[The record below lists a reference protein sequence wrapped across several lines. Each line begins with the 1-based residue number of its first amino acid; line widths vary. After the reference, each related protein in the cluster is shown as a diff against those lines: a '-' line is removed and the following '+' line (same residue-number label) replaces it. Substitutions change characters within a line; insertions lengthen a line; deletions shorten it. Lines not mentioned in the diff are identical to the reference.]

1 VQEHCEAVNASS
13 ILQCLAD
20 FSADFN
26 FDPKCQAILR
36 KRIAQR
42 MRDFRLNPSLQRACR
57 HGSHSQFINVDKKI
71 SSKSHELFLSI
82 ELRVCS
88 MLDWTSSGS
97 TLKTELVQSENRID
111 N

>member
-1 VQEHCEAVNASS
+1 MDPVLSLQPSHVVQEHCEAVNASS

-57 HGSHSQFINVDKKI
+57 HGSLSQIINMGFYQKN
-71 SSKSHELFLSI
+71 FLNLMS
-82 ELRVCS
+82 CS
-88 MLDWTSSGS
+88 F
-97 TLKTELVQSENRID
+97 
-111 N
+111 

>member
-1 VQEHCEAVNASS
+1 LDCLVISTFYFFQSSHVAQEHCEAVNASS

-57 HGSHSQFINVDKKI
+57 HGS
-71 SSKSHELFLSI
+71 
-82 ELRVCS
+82 R
-88 MLDWTSSGS
+88 
-97 TLKTELVQSENRID
+97 
-111 N
+111 

>member
-1 VQEHCEAVNASS
+1 MDIYVLFFQCSHVVQEHCEAVNASS

-57 HGSHSQFINVDKKI
+57 HGSH
-71 SSKSHELFLSI
+71 
-82 ELRVCS
+82 
-88 MLDWTSSGS
+88 
-97 TLKTELVQSENRID
+97 ID
-111 N
+111 MD

>member
-1 VQEHCEAVNASS
+1 VDRLLGYLRFILCNLSHVVQEHCEAVNASS

-57 HGSHSQFINVDKKI
+57 HGSPRQLNFT
-71 SSKSHELFLSI
+71 FYF
-82 ELRVCS
+82 
-88 MLDWTSSGS
+88 
-97 TLKTELVQSENRID
+97 
-111 N
+111 